1 MKPTHSRGALLAAM
15 LLGPALAGLLLYP
28 SSVPAQ
34 TRPAGYPDKPLRIIV
49 GNAAGGGVDVIGRL
63 VSHKLTERWGAA
75 VLVENIAGGNG
86 MIALDRA
93 VKAAP
98 DGHTFI
104 AGGASIE
111 MHAVYRR
118 FDVLNSLT
126 PVVQMTTQPYLL
138 VVTSSLPAK
147 SVKELAALAKSRSAQ
162 LNYATAG
169 IGSSGHLG
177 TEMFNEALGIKT
189 VHIPYKG
196 SGAAQAD
203 LINGRVHFMF
213 ISTLSGMPLVRK
225 GLVRAIAMTG
235 LQRSASMPDLAA
247 VAETVPDFDMNN
259 GYGLFTSIKSP
270 APAIMAVNREISQ
283 IMQLP
288 DMKEKMAADA
298 AEAPAPH
305 TPAEYR
311 AAVEKRITRWSG
323 FVEKHGIT
331 PD

>member
-1 MKPTHSRGALLAAM
+1 MKLHSWFGHLLCAAM
-15 LLGPALAGLLLYP
+15 AVAAFDLQ
-28 SSVPAQ
+28 AQ
-34 TRPAGYPDKPLRIIV
+34 VQAQSRPAGFPDKPLRIIV
-49 GNAAGGGVDVIGRL
+49 GHAAGGGVDVIGPL
-63 VSHKLTERWGAA
+63 VAHKLTERWGAV

-111 MHAVYRR
+111 MHAVYKR
-118 FDVLNSLT
+118 FDVLTWLT
-126 PVVQMTTQPYLL
+126 PVVQMTSQPYLL
-138 VVTSSLPAK
+138 VVTSSLPAN
-147 SVKELAALAKSRSAQ
+147 SVKELAALARSRSGQ

-177 TEMFNEALGIKT
+177 TEMFNEALGIT
-189 VHIPYKG
+189 IVHIPYKG
-196 SGAAQAD
+196 SGSAQTD

-225 GLVRAIAMTG
+225 GQVRPIAMSG
-235 LQRSASMPDLAA
+235 SRRSASMPDLPA
-247 VAETVPDFDMNN
+247 VAETVPGFEMNN
-259 GYGLFTSIKSP
+259 GYGLFTAIKSP
-270 APAIMAVNREISQ
+270 SPAVMAINREISQ

-311 AAVEKRITRWSG
+311 AGVEKRITRWG
-323 FVEKHGIT
+323 AFVEKHGIN
-331 PD
+331 PE